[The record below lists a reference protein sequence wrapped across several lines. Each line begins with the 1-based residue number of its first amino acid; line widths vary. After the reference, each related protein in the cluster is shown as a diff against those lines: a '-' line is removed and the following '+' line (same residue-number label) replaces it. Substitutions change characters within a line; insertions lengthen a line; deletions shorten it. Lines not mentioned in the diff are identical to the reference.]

1 MVTARSGNSIRRP
14 RLAVIGAGHMGKALA
29 EGLLLNGVRPKDL
42 IVADRSL
49 AKTNAFFKKHGTETA
64 LNAWYPAD
72 WGDIIFLAV
81 PPASAEEALALMKPY
96 LKGKILV
103 SLVAGLPLKKLQ
115 TLAGRDVHVARIMPN
130 LPVAYGSGVI
140 GVFFGA
146 STPFM
151 ARKRLMEILDGLGT
165 TIIVQREADL
175 ETVTIL
181 SGSGP
186 GVVAYLIDALQQFG
200 IRKGLSRSDA
210 AKLVQETFKGTVVY
224 LTNIGMSASSVQ
236 TSVATKGGVTE
247 AILKEFDTAKV
258 KAGLLRGMKKGMA
271 RIRTMRRT

>member
-1 MVTARSGNSIRRP
+1 MATARSGNNIRRP
-14 RLAVIGAGHMGKALA
+14 RLAVVGAGHMGKALA
-29 EGLLLNGVRPKDL
+29 EGLLVSGVRPKDL

-49 AKTNAFFKKHGTETA
+49 AKTTTFFKRGAETA

-81 PPASAEEALALMKPY
+81 PPDAAEEALALMKPY

-115 TLAGRDVHVARIMPN
+115 TLAGRGVKVARIMPN

-140 GVFFGA
+140 GIFFGA

-151 ARKRLMEILDGLGT
+151 ARKKVTDILHGLGT

-186 GVVAYLIDALQQFG
+186 GVVVYLIDALQQFG

-224 LTNIGMSASSVQ
+224 LTNTGMSASSVQ

-271 RIRTMRRT
+271 RIRKMRRA